1 LETDFPVARVD
12 TFRKGGNILTID
24 GFDNVLDNI
33 VAMQQARHL
42 KTASP
47 FKGNQSKMPRTSSIV
62 WLFTVGGAQLLWSQ
76 FVMAQAVTPPD
87 GAEAL
92 SEITVTAQR
101 RVARLEDVPV
111 SIAAYDQ
118 KTLDVQ
124 GVRSIDDVARLT
136 AGVNFQRTGGSLNN
150 YNGEESEIAIRGI
163 QSSAGPQTTGIY
175 LDDTPIQGRHLQFS
189 TVNAY
194 PALFDLER
202 VEVLRGPQ
210 GTLFGAGSE
219 GGTVRFITPDPGL
232 HDYTAYTRSEF
243 SYTDGGAPSYELGG
257 ALGGPISDGTLGFR
271 LSASYRRDGGWVDR
285 VNADTGATV
294 DKNSNWQETY
304 VLRGA
309 LAYAPTSNLTITPSV
324 YFQEL
329 YLNDTGSF
337 WSPLSNIDAG
347 VFKNGNR
354 LNNTSSD
361 PFVLSA
367 IKVDWDLGAVRL
379 ISNTAYLNRTQH
391 AQTDYTSFNNI
402 LFTGNPYAPAGT
414 LGPARFTDTQNNFVQ
429 EVRLQSTASDSKLTW
444 VTGIFYG
451 HQRENTTQYQYD
463 PDLRANVISETGQD
477 LVGPLLPGG
486 YLYIQSPFQAT
497 DTQYAL
503 FGQADLEVVQDLKL
517 TAGLRVARAQFE
529 GIAFYE
535 YPPAIGPPVNSN
547 SSSSET
553 PVTPRIALTYQP
565 DRDDLMYA
573 TVSKGFR
580 IGGINTELP
589 SICGASLAALGYPN
603 GVPQKYDSDHVWSY
617 ELGTK
622 NTLWEH
628 RLQVDASI
636 YWIDWQ
642 NIQQN
647 VYMPQCGFQF
657 TANMGKAVSKGGDV
671 DVRARL
677 TESLTTGLT
686 VGYSDA
692 AYTATIPGATGNVV
706 TSGDHL
712 PASPWTIALSAEYQ
726 FKEFG
731 DRKPYLRFDYQEST
745 AQNSP
750 TQVRD
755 SANVI
760 YDPTI
765 PGMPLTKSLAARAG
779 LRFNGIDLS
788 IFGTN
793 LTNSHPLLYT
803 SHDELT
809 SPLYYQY
816 TQRPRTIGVTATY
829 RY

>member
-1 LETDFPVARVD
+1 MRRL
-12 TFRKGGNILTID
+12 
-24 GFDNVLDNI
+24 
-33 VAMQQARHL
+33 
-42 KTASP
+42 
-47 FKGNQSKMPRTSSIV
+47 SSIV
-62 WLFTVGGAQLLWSQ
+62 SLFLAAGSPLFCAQML
-76 FVMAQAVTPPD
+76 MAQSATTAD
-87 GAEAL
+87 SEAL
-92 SEITVTAQR
+92 AEITVTAER
-101 RVARLEDVPV
+101 RAARLEDVPV

-118 KTLDVQ
+118 KALDVQ

-136 AGVNFQRTGGSLNN
+136 AGITFQRTGGSLNN

-219 GGTVRFITPDPGL
+219 GGTVRFITPDAGL

-285 VNADTGATV
+285 VNADTGAMV

-304 VLRGA
+304 VVRGA

-347 VFKNGNR
+347 VFNNGNR
-354 LNNTSSD
+354 MSNTSSD

-391 AQTDYTSFNNI
+391 ARTDYTSFNNI
-402 LFTGNPYAPAGT
+402 LFTGNPYAPPGT

-429 EVRLQSTASDSKLTW
+429 EIRLQSTAQDSRLTW
-444 VTGIFYG
+444 VTGFFYG

-463 PDLRANVISETGQD
+463 PDLPANVIAETGQD

-503 FGQADLEVVQDLKL
+503 FGQADLELIEHLKL

-529 GIAFYE
+529 GVAFYE
-535 YPPAIGPPVNSN
+535 YPPAIGPPINSN

-553 PVTPRIALTYQP
+553 PVTPRLALTYQP
-565 DRDDLMYA
+565 DRDDMVYA

-589 SICGASLAALGYPN
+589 PICGASLAALGYAN

-628 RLQVDASI
+628 RLQIDASI
-636 YWIDWQ
+636 YWIDWE

-647 VYMPQCGFQF
+647 VYMPECGFQF
-657 TANMGKAVSKGGDV
+657 TANLGKAVSKGGDV

-677 TESLTTGLT
+677 TESLTAGLT

-692 AYTATIPGATGNVV
+692 AYTTTIPGSTGNVI

-712 PASPWTIALSAEYQ
+712 PAAPWTIATSAEYQ
-726 FKEFG
+726 FTEFG
-731 DRKPYLRFDYQEST
+731 DRKPYLRVDYQEAT

-750 TQVRD
+750 TQIRD
-755 SANVI
+755 AANVI

-765 PGMPLTKSLAARAG
+765 PGMPLTKALAARAG
-779 LRFNGIDLS
+779 LRFNGLDVS
-788 IFGTN
+788 IFGSN